1 MRLSFVATLALVL
14 CAVAARAERL
24 NPVHWS
30 LVVDPPTAAPGGTAL
45 FLGVTTVDGTPA
57 MDTFTQSILGGKTDA
72 KSALT
77 TLQNSIKANLK
88 S

>member
-1 MRLSFVATLALVL
+1 
-14 CAVAARAERL
+14 
-24 NPVHWS
+24 
-30 LVVDPPTAAPGGTAL
+30 
-45 FLGVTTVDGTPA
+45 

-77 TLQNSIKANLK
+77 TLENAIKANLK